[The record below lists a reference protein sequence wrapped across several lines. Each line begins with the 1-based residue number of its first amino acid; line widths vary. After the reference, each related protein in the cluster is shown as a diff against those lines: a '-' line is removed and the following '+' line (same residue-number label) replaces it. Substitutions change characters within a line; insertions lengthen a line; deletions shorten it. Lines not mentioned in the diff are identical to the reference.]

1 MLNALARWK
10 SVFFGIAALLVVGLV
25 LSRVFDPAD
34 AEGPAQTVAAQ
45 EAADVVG
52 ERARVC
58 GAVAEVTFIQ
68 TIDGQPT
75 FINLERAHPNQPFTA
90 VIWAD
95 DRGRWS
101 TPPEALYDGTDVC
114 VTGTVRLHE
123 GTPQIIVARPEQI
136 QRR

>member
-25 LSRVFDPAD
+25 LTRVFDPAG
-34 AEGPAQTVAAQ
+34 AGGPARTIAAQ
-45 EAADVVG
+45 EADEAVG

-68 TIDGQPT
+68 AIDGQPT
-75 FINLERAHPNQPFTA
+75 FINLERPHPDQPFTA
-90 VIWAD
+90 VIWKE
-95 DRGRWS
+95 DRVTWS
-101 TPPEALYDGTDVC
+101 TPPETLYDGADVC
-114 VTGTVRLHE
+114 ITGTVRLHE
-123 GTPQIIVARPEQI
+123 GTPQIIVSRPEQI